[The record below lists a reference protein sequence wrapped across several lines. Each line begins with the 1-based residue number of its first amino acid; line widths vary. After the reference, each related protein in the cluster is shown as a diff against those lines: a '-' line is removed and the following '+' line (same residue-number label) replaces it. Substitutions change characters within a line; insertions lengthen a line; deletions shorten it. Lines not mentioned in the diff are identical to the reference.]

1 MASISARLDRL
12 PITSLH
18 RRAVAALAFAYFF
31 ELSDLNTFSFAAP
44 AVIHQW
50 HIPVSAVALTISA
63 SFAGMFI
70 GAACGG
76 WLADRSGRKRGFI
89 IATLVYTLASLA
101 NAASWDLFTLAL
113 FRLITGIGL
122 SAMTVIANTYVGEVF
137 PARLRG
143 KYLGIVMT
151 VGLVGIPATAWVS
164 RFVVPLAPWGWR
176 LVFVWGAFGLF
187 ALVFAARMI
196 ESPRWFH
203 LRGNAAR
210 AEEETAALER
220 AARAESGPLAEPDPH
235 ADEKPEPE
243 VSYGELF
250 APAWRNRTAMLLL
263 VWVFQ
268 TLGFYGFVSWVPTL
282 LAQHGFTVVRSLT
295 FSSVIA
301 LCNPLGALVA
311 ANLLERFDRK
321 WLLTVVALL
330 IAASGLAYGMTFE
343 PALIMLFGALVVVG
357 IQVFAVGL
365 YVYTPEL
372 YPTRMRGSGHG
383 LTYGVGR
390 LANVVGPFIVST
402 LYAGYGYQ
410 TVFVY
415 IAACWLA
422 SAAVVGLY
430 GPLTTGRSLEAL
442 NRA

>member
-18 RRAVAALAFAYFF
+18 RQAVAALAFAYFF

-44 AVIHQW
+44 AIIHQW

-63 SFAGMFI
+63 SFAGMFF
-70 GAACGG
+70 GASCGG
-76 WLADRSGRKRGFI
+76 WLADHSGRKRGFI

-101 NAASWDLFTLAL
+101 NAASWNLFSLAF
-113 FRLITGIGL
+113 FRFVTGIGL
-122 SAMTVIANTYVGEVF
+122 SAMTVIANTYIGEVF
-137 PARLRG
+137 PARRRG
-143 KYLGIVMT
+143 KYMGIVVT
-151 VGLVGIPATAWVS
+151 IGLIGIPATAWVS
-164 RFVVPLAPWGWR
+164 RFLVPLAPWGWR
-176 LVFVWGAFGLF
+176 LVFVWGAFGIF
-187 ALVFAARMI
+187 ALVFAAGMI

-203 LRGNAAR
+203 LRGSAAR
-210 AEEETAALER
+210 AEEGTAALEK
-220 AARAESGPLAEPDPH
+220 AALAESGPLAEPEPH
-235 ADEKPEPE
+235 ADERPVPE
-243 VSYGELF
+243 VNYRELF
-250 APAWRNRTAMLLL
+250 APAWRSRTVMLLF
-263 VWVFQ
+263 VWIFQ

-282 LAQHGFTVVRSLT
+282 LAQHGFTIVRSLT

-311 ANLLERFDRK
+311 ANLIERFDRK
-321 WLLTVVALL
+321 WLLTAVALL
-330 IAASGLAYGMTFE
+330 IAICGLAYGMTFE
-343 PALIMLFGALVVVG
+343 PAFIMLFGALVVVG
-357 IQVFAVGL
+357 IQAFAVGL

-390 LANVVGPFIVST
+390 LANVVGPFIVSA
-402 LYAGYGYQ
+402 LYTGYGYR

-422 SAAVVGLY
+422 SAAIVGLY